1 MKIVLL
7 GAPGSGK
14 GTLAQQISNDF
25 GLPQIST
32 GDILRAEIKKGTKC
46 GKIANDLLSKGE
58 IVPDDLIIKLLKQRL
73 KNNDCKNGYILDGFP
88 RTLQQ
93 AKVLNEIT
101 QIDFVFFLE
110 TPVNTIISRL
120 ETRRICEK
128 CGRVHNLKLNDAKSC
143 ETCGGNLIQRDDDK
157 PEVIKV
163 RLAKQGVSTEVIDF
177 YKGKGVFTKI
187 DATDYVD
194 QTFALV
200 VEALEKANND

>member
-1 MKIVLL
+1 
-7 GAPGSGK
+7 
-14 GTLAQQISNDF
+14 
-25 GLPQIST
+25 
-32 GDILRAEIKKGTKC
+32 
-46 GKIANDLLSKGE
+46 
-58 IVPDDLIIKLLKQRL
+58 VPDDLIIKLLKQRL

-157 PEVIKV
+157 PEIILKRFEVFDKNISPLKEYYKPVMIYVKSKDLIEETYIPVKKV
-163 RLAKQGVSTEVIDF
+163 
-177 YKGKGVFTKI
+177 
-187 DATDYVD
+187 
-194 QTFALV
+194 
-200 VEALEKANND
+200 LEKKVEK

>member
-157 PEVIKV
+157 PEIILKRFEVFDKNISPLKEYYKPVMIYVKSKDLIEETYIPVKKV
-163 RLAKQGVSTEVIDF
+163 
-177 YKGKGVFTKI
+177 
-187 DATDYVD
+187 
-194 QTFALV
+194 
-200 VEALEKANND
+200 LEKKVEK